1 MMIKNFIDSFKDRIF
16 LRSVAYAFVF
26 LFISLII
33 NFYAGKSATS
43 DASNHVSD
51 IFLSNVPVF
60 DVDGTFVYG
69 AYALIGCIFLVAFA
83 YSRRIPFIVKSIAL
97 FYVIRSM
104 FVILTHI
111 APYPSHV
118 IIDPLSFFSRF
129 FDFSGALFFSGHV
142 GLPFLIALVFW
153 DNKVLRTSF
162 ISLAIILGA
171 VSLMGHLHYSID
183 VLAAFF
189 ITYSIYHLAERFF
202 KKDKEMY

>member
-1 MMIKNFIDSFKDRIF
+1 
-16 LRSVAYAFVF
+16 
-26 LFISLII
+26 
-33 NFYAGKSATS
+33 
-43 DASNHVSD
+43 
-51 IFLSNVPVF
+51 
-60 DVDGTFVYG
+60 
-69 AYALIGCIFLVAFA
+69 
-83 YSRRIPFIVKSIAL
+83 
-97 FYVIRSM
+97 
-104 FVILTHI
+104 
-111 APYPSHV
+111 
-118 IIDPLSFFSRF
+118 
-129 FDFSGALFFSGHV
+129 V